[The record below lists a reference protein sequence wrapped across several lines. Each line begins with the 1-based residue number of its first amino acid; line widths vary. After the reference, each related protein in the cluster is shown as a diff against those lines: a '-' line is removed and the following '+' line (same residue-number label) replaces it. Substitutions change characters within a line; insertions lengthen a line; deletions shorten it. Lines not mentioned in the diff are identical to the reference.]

1 MSYKS
6 LKITNKSFGN
16 FNGIVIFIDESL
28 HKKLEKEK
36 AGEGGTMLQLFQ
48 KGMAVRGLKHL
59 ITLLKENN
67 NQKKIVITENP
78 TTKNDNEWLINYE
91 DYRSTTS
98 KRFYSFYRETG
109 LDVARLYLSNKF
121 PEDFQYSSDSQLT
134 EAQVKKVD
142 KNLPEVLKK
151 LEKKARN
158 KKEILKSTTNIIQGL
173 KEKRSLLKTEVDQLE
188 TLQSE
193 SNIAVMLN
201 NIKELEKRLS
211 SGKQYRETSGKNS
224 WQSWIYSRNWMFGS
238 YYLKPIEKQRVGL
251 DSIPDYLF
259 PTIDGFLDILEIK
272 LPTQDVI
279 QEDSSHSGSFMW
291 TSKSSGAIGQ
301 VVTYLSEIELN
312 QLMLQQKIK
321 EKYDLDLNVL
331 KPRAYILIGNNDGWS
346 QSKKRSF
353 RTLNYSLHGIEVLT
367 YSDLKSRANQ
377 IVKIY
382 NNKLGN

>member
-6 LKITNKSFGN
+6 LKINNKSFGN

-28 HKKLEKEK
+28 HKKLETEK

-78 TTKNDNEWLINYE
+78 TTKSDTEWLINYD

-109 LDVARLYLSNKF
+109 LDVARLYLNSKF
-121 PEDFQYSSDSQLT
+121 PDDFTYSSDSQLT

-142 KNLPEVLKK
+142 KNLPGILKK
-151 LEKKARN
+151 LEKKAKN
-158 KKEILKSTTNIIQGL
+158 KKEILKSTTGIIQGL

-188 TLQSE
+188 TLQNE

-211 SGKQYRETSGKNS
+211 SGKQYRETSGNNS
-224 WQSWIYSRNWMFGS
+224 WQTWIYSRNWMFGS

-279 QEDSSHSGSFMW
+279 QEDNSHSGSYMW

-331 KPRAYILIGNNDGWS
+331 KPRAYVLIGNNDGWS
-346 QSKKRSF
+346 QSKKRAF

-367 YSDLKSRANQ
+367 YSDLKNRANQ

-382 NNKLGN
+382 NNK